1 MSKDR
6 RYKDIDEALR
16 MGQYYEKLAD
26 DESRKKILIEQSV
39 RTRILELLKD
49 NKISQEIGEGIKRD
63 IGLIE
68 DVRRQQKLY
77 EGWSHEAYSEAMK
90 IDASKAA
97 EGLPAQEA
105 SHE

>member
-68 DVRRQQKLY
+68 DVRKQQRLY
-77 EGWSHEAYSEAMK
+77 EERSRDAYTEAMR
-90 IDASKAA
+90 IDATKAA
-97 EGLPAQEA
+97 ERLPAQEA